1 MMNHAAWVSVAKQT
15 IVLDARTVRVAPG
28 GVATYTLELIK
39 ALPKLYPEVPF
50 VLLRHPE
57 REEPLS
63 HADNVRE
70 IEVGDRPHNPWTYWR
85 MGSWL
90 NERFGPD
97 CIFHAPYRILPKST
111 HCKTLMT
118 AHDLMQVVCPELVF
132 PNAFTRPF
140 LSAYWSHTVKASLR
154 RAGRVLSVSHY
165 TKTDIAKCVPEAVD
179 RTRVTPLGVSPEF
192 QRLDPAVVLER
203 TKHLVEEGQRFFL
216 VLGGGYANKNHVAA
230 IQAFARGFKDSDI
243 KLLVVQRE
251 RTLPAEVQRTLDES
265 GVAHRVQVTGRV
277 SFQEL
282 IALYNRAHALV
293 FPSRYEGFGLP
304 VLEAM
309 ACGCPVV
316 ASDATSVPEVAGDAA
331 LLCDP
336 NDPSSIAEQM
346 QQMQN
351 SELRDS
357 LIAKGQRRALDFVWS
372 DTATKTA
379 RAYREIAP
387 WLPEPS

>member
-1 MMNHAAWVSVAKQT
+1 MGAYLEKA
-15 IVLDARTVRVAPG
+15 IVLDARTVRTAPG

-39 ALPKLYPEVPF
+39 ALPAFYPNVPF

-57 REEPLS
+57 RKEPLS
-63 HADNVRE
+63 GAENVRE
-70 IEVGDRPHNPWTYWR
+70 IELGDRPHNPWTYWR
-85 MGSWL
+85 MGAWL
-90 NERFGPD
+90 DQRFGPN

-132 PNAFTRPF
+132 PNAVTRPF
-140 LSAYWSHTVKASLR
+140 LATYWSHTVKASLR

-165 TKTDIAKCVPEAVD
+165 TKTDIQRCVPEAVE
-179 RTRVTPLGVSPEF
+179 RTRVTTLGVNPDF
-192 QRLDPAVVLER
+192 RVLKPSLALEQ
-203 TKHLVEEGQRFFL
+203 TKHLVDEESRFFL

-230 IQAFARGFKDSDI
+230 IEGFARGFGDSEM

-265 GVAHRVQVTGRV
+265 GVADRVHVTGRV

-293 FPSRYEGFGLP
+293 FPSLYEGFGLP

-336 NDPSSIAEQM
+336 TDYESIAAQM
-346 QQMQN
+346 KRITDPN
-351 SELRDS
+351 LRTS
-357 LIAKGQRRALDFVWS
+357 LIAKGKARAIEFTWLE
-372 DTATKTA
+372 TAKSTA

-387 WLPEPS
+387 WLPEPLHH